1 VLTGSASGGACS
13 SAGGDCAD
21 ACIFWCAVALGALLQ
36 GVQDDT
42 VKHFMRLAAAAA
54 EKDAAAAAAAA
65 AGAPVSCCGGAGGP
79 LTPAAQIKRVQAA
92 LMRAC
97 VFDYTG
103 NAHGN
108 IACVNDAVR
117 IWNEVVGACGS
128 SIFKD
133 TRKHICGE
141 GASAAD
147 SENNLHGIDF
157 VLQFLNRQIQFREE
171 VCVMLQLLLLLLQML
186 YHC

>member
-1 VLTGSASGGACS
+1 VLTGSASSGGACG

-65 AGAPVSCCGGAGGP
+65 AGAPVTCCGGAGGP
-79 LTPAAQIKRVQAA
+79 LSPAAQIKRVQAA

-171 VCVMLQLLLLLLQML
+171 VSVTLLLLL
-186 YHC
+186 